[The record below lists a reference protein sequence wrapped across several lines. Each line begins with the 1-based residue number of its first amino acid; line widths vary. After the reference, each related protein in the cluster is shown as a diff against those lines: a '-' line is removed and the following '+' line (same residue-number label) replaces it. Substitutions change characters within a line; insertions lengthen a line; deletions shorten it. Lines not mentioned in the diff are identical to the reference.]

1 MRRVTFLLS
10 AVFSVS
16 LGLLAGGI
24 ANAQTCHALI
34 EFNTAVKMR
43 DGVVLR
49 ADVFGP
55 RSDGKHPVILFRTPY
70 NRITMQPVG
79 CRVAARGYVAVI
91 QDVRGRFASGGVWYP
106 MAFEG
111 QDGYDSVEWAAA
123 LPHSDGRVVMA
134 GGSYLGVVQMAAAIA
149 QPPHLAGIAPVATP
163 SDPHNGMLYQGGA
176 FAQLAAETWM
186 SLVAIDSAD
195 RILTMK
201 WAGWKPRDPAARL
214 PTATYQALNW
224 PDNSALAPFFA
235 DWLAHPD
242 YDDFWKPGDLGAGA
256 SKIQVPALHVGGWY
270 DIFTNSTLRNF
281 TLMKSKA
288 ATEAARRGQRLV
300 MGPWS
305 HGGLV
310 RKVGQVDFGPEAARD
325 EIDMDMDWYDS
336 VLKGSSEAVKL
347 GKPVKIFVM
356 GKNIWRE
363 EEDWPLARAR
373 ATPFYLHAV
382 KGAASVK
389 GDGTLDTDAPVQE
402 QPDRYTYDP
411 ANPVPTRGGG
421 LCCSLQYVGGPFD
434 QRSIE
439 ERPDVLVYSTAV
451 LKKDVEVTGPISAEL
466 YVSSSAPDTDFTAK
480 LVDVDPAGVARNVS
494 EGILRMRYRNSFE
507 RQELMRSG
515 TVYKIQ
521 IEMNATSN
529 VFLAGHRLRL
539 EISSSNYPHFDRN
552 LNTGQDQGH
561 SAATARADNV
571 VYHDREHPSAIV
583 LPVVSGTAAEQ
594 Q

>member
-1 MRRVTFLLS
+1 MKRVTFLLS

-16 LGLLAGGI
+16 LGLLAGGV
-24 ANAQTCHALI
+24 ANAQTCDALI

-49 ADVFGP
+49 ADVFRP
-55 RSDGKHPVILFRTPY
+55 RGEGKHPVILFRTPY

-91 QDVRGRFASGGVWYP
+91 QDVRGRFASGGAWYP

-111 QDGYDSVEWAAA
+111 QDGYDTVEWAAA
-123 LPHSDGRVVMA
+123 LPYSDGRVVMA
-134 GGSYLGVVQMAAAIA
+134 GGSYLGVVQMAAAIV
-149 QPPHLAGIAPVATP
+149 QPPHLAAIAPVATP

-176 FAQLAAETWM
+176 FAQLAAETWT

-201 WAGWKPRDPAARL
+201 WAGWKPRDPAAGL
-214 PTATYQALNW
+214 PAATYQALNW

-242 YDDFWKPGDLGAGA
+242 YDDFWKPGDFGAGA
-256 SKIQVPALHVGGWY
+256 SKIQVPALHAGGWY

-310 RKVGQVDFGPEAARD
+310 RKVGQVDFGPEAVRD
-325 EIDMDMDWYDS
+325 EVEMDMDWYDS
-336 VLKGSSEAVKL
+336 MLKGSSAPARP

-382 KGAASVK
+382 KGAASAK

-434 QRSIE
+434 QRGIE

-451 LKKDVEVTGPISAEL
+451 LKQDLEATGPISAEL

-480 LVDVDPAGVARNVS
+480 LVDVDGAGVARNVS

-515 TVYKIQ
+515 AVYKIQ

-561 SAATARADNV
+561 STAMARADNV